1 MSEMPDPDALRLQ
14 ILSALEPASDGQ
26 DLSVIHLLL
35 NRSRRDTSML
45 PVRGAL
51 VSGGYLEK
59 VAQLAVS
66 SANAPIG
73 SRPRRAGPPAPIRF
87 RLTDAGRL
95 LLKDERA
102 HAPAPVRVAP
112 RVDERDE
119 TDETDETDEDSV
131 AESRRDTHDSYAE

>member
-45 PVRGAL
+45 PVMGAL

-102 HAPAPVRVAP
+102 HAPALSRLPP
-112 RVDERDE
+112 RADDRDAA
-119 TDETDETDEDSV
+119 DEDDR
-131 AESRRDTHDSYAE
+131 AEDRRRDAHGSDAD